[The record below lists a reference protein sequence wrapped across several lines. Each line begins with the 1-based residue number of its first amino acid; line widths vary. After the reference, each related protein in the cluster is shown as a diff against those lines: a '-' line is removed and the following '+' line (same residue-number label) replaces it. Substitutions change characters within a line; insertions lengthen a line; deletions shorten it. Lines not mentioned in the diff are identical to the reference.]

1 MQIRDEHELKRNIT
15 LALQKAHF
23 GDYEIA
29 IRLLIDIIEYQ
40 QKQISNLNKDSVEID
55 KRFIELKV
63 QPLRPMTMDQ
73 LGNDPLDKGK
83 KYINEKYGENNDKT

>member
-29 IRLLIDIIEYQ
+29 IRLLIDAIEYQ
-40 QKQISNLNKDSVEID
+40 QKQIN
-55 KRFIELKV
+55 ELKA
-63 QPLRPMTMDQ
+63 
-73 LGNDPLDKGK
+73 K
-83 KYINEKYGENNDKT
+83 NEVTNK